1 MGMAVGKRVGHRF
14 IVLEARL
21 MPVISKWLERIRI
34 LFWPASRRKSSLLA
48 PPIIAELLPDV
59 PGGEPNLLP
68 SSAWLAPLRVDFPMW
83 QNSGPSPGDPEYLRV
98 YWNDMLLEEKIWTE
112 PVQPADLFSMIAQQ
126 YLIEGQHR
134 LRYSV
139 ETANQVQTE
148 SETLVFVIDKTA
160 PVFEDEGALIFP
172 EEIISDGLT
181 AAWLDAHGDT
191 LLAEVPA
198 YFSPSPGDI
207 ITWYWSSTPT
217 GSEHTGTL
225 TLEASDIGSA
235 INIAFGRQLILESGD
250 GIRYASYRL
259 KDRSG
264 NAGPRALAVSLLLC
278 AQPVPRV
285 LPPPRVQE
293 ATGSAS
299 ASRLDPI
306 DAFQGTTVSIP
317 EDAVI
322 FPGETVRVQWAEPGS
337 VGSFLTEI
345 ADSRLFSIPP
355 TQVAQHF
362 GKSIPVY
369 YEVFEKSS
377 DSPHISDRHTLSIMG
392 MTGFPVVQCDKVSGG
407 RLSLHDIAEG
417 GYARFTLDSWSFMGT
432 DQFVS
437 VEVHGLSSADNALL
451 VVSVLDEHPVP
462 VVDDEIDAGHI
473 SKTDLNR
480 FMIGTQLDV
489 RVRVSFDQTLSWQP
503 FPSLR
508 ATLYA

>member
-21 MPVISKWLERIRI
+21 MPVISKWIERIRN
-34 LFWPASRRKSSLLA
+34 LFWPASRRKKALLA
-48 PPIIAELLPDV
+48 PPMIAELLPDV

-68 SSAWLAPLRVDFPMW
+68 SSAWLVPLRVDFPMW

-98 YWNDMLLEEKIWTE
+98 YWNDMLLEEKVWTE
-112 PVQPADLFSMIAQQ
+112 PVQPVDLFSMIAQQ

-148 SETLVFVIDKTA
+148 SETLAFVIDKTA
-160 PVFEDEGALIFP
+160 PVFADEGALIFP
-172 EEIISDGLT
+172 AEIVSDGLT
-181 AAWLDAHGDT
+181 AAWLDTHGDT

-198 YFSPSPGDI
+198 YFSPSAGDL
-207 ITWYWSSTPT
+207 ITWYWSSTLT

-235 INIAFGRQLILESGD
+235 IHITFDRQLILESGD

-264 NAGPRALAVSLLLC
+264 NAGPRALAVSLLVS

-285 LPPPRVQE
+285 LPPPRVQK
-293 ATGSAS
+293 AAGSAS
-299 ASRLDPI
+299 ASMLDPV
-306 DAFQGTTVSIP
+306 DAAQGAMVSIP
-317 EDAVI
+317 ENAVI
-322 FPGETVRVQWAEPGS
+322 LPGETVRVQWAEPGS

-345 ADSRLFSIPP
+345 ADSRLFRVPP
-355 TQVAQHF
+355 TQIAQHF

-369 YEVFEKSS
+369 YEVFEKSA
-377 DSPHISDRHTLSIMG
+377 DLPHLSDRHTLSIMG

-407 RLSLHDIAEG
+407 RLRLNDIAEG

-437 VEVHGLSSADNALL
+437 VEVHGVSSADNELL
-451 VVSVLDEHPVP
+451 IVSVLDEYPVP
-462 VVDDEIDAGHI
+462 LVGDKIDAGQI

-480 FMIGTQLDV
+480 FLIGTQLDV

-508 ATLYA
+508 PTLYA